1 MWGVNRQLRAQAA
14 RDAILHDTQRLDE
27 REARLRGAYA
37 KVLRAADLMQS
48 AIDELGW
55 YPKGHPWQSE
65 VSYPTYSDTV
75 MRGAMGGVSGTQT
88 VYHDDGDYSRVS
100 ELVEKAQ
107 TTNPKTLRQLA
118 RRALEVVEAEQA
130 AVDAHEK
137 ALARAEEDVARSKT
151 RLTLHDNDDG
161 TTSGHFTV
169 PTLQASMLRKILD
182 SMTAPRR
189 ARLGATAAQAGSTAP
204 TGRAPGDSRSPSCSS
219 TYPPTTSTARFPP
232 PSW

>member
-1 MWGVNRQLRAQAA
+1 VIV
-14 RDAILHDTQRLDE
+14 DATANLPATLTPQE
-27 REARLRGAYA
+27 RE
-37 KVLRAADLMQS
+37 
-48 AIDELGW
+48 
-55 YPKGHPWQSE
+55 
-65 VSYPTYSDTV
+65 TV
-75 MRGAMGGVSGTQT
+75 ET
-88 VYHDDGDYSRVS
+88 V
-100 ELVEKAQ
+100 LVEKAQ

-161 TTSGHFTV
+161 TTPGHFTA

-189 ARLGATAAQAGSTAP
+189 AAWVRQRRGPGRRSSAP